1 MRKWLGFGL
10 VAVLSLLWAGC
21 GGGGGGGS
29 KQPSGEIT
37 RTIVGFVY
45 VKKAG
50 STAPGPNVIITP
62 AQTPP
67 NPEYDVPTQG
77 IVSLIGNDARF
88 RKVSTKS
95 NDLQFFTR
103 DLSQGNDILITATTT
118 GDGTIRI
125 SGSNI
130 SIGGTPRLM
139 DYDYV
144 INLRDG
150 GGNLTT
156 LNLNSPGSP
165 ETRSPN
171 GVVSEVKFALD
182 GRKPSEF
189 NNQLAAGQKAYLALA
204 FFDSNGISIPNL
216 PAAGSAVQTTSSAPA
231 KISVD
236 PNTKL
241 VAPALGGQLA
251 GPITITSR
259 INNPPAVGTLTL
271 EYSYGEPA
279 NVEIFRQDARGRLIR
294 LSDKNVQPFEIRWM
308 VATDPK
314 PTAIPTSVELIAV
327 VTNKFGG
334 AIPEQT
340 VVWTNPAKAPGNQWK
355 TSVGGP
361 CFVDPVTDDPLNVTT
376 TDLNGQARIK
386 VVAPPPA
393 DGDLSGN
400 PAAPS
405 GIGGSGDA
413 FPKFQNYLY
422 ATVQSTTIR
431 NEDPA
436 KIYLSR
442 DLQFLRIREKTTNLK
457 RFIDVGAREQY
468 TAYGVDVDQD
478 EAENPPSAKWTVFNK
493 TGGHKTGNPGERE
506 LQQNIAPTS
515 QATMEAGGV
524 LVAGNV
530 AGEVTITVQSGDA
543 LAALEPDSYDVSIY
557 GLPKQVFFVDGPQK
571 YDPNSPWQA
580 AVIPVSIATN
590 PFTQPASEV
599 RYSQGQFNG
608 DINNPKWVAYLY
620 AGICDSWG
628 HNLAPLAGV
637 GYELTVERG
646 ERYHNMFSIEVVT
659 DPVGVAGEPCAIIT
673 FAGFGVGFGEA
684 RFTVAGTYTGVRGG
698 LNQEF
703 SITRAVRV
711 NTNN

>member
-50 STAPGPNVIITP
+50 STAPGPDVIITP

-77 IVSLIGNDARF
+77 LVSLIGNDARF
-88 RKVSTKS
+88 RKVSSKS
-95 NDLQFFTR
+95 NDLQFFAR

-139 DYDYV
+139 EYNYE

-182 GRKPSEF
+182 GRKPSEY

-204 FFDSNGISIPNL
+204 FFDSNGISIPNV

-251 GPITITSR
+251 GPVTITSR

-271 EYSYGEPA
+271 DYSYGEA
-279 NVEIFRQDARGRLIR
+279 SNVEIFRKDSRGQLVR

-314 PTAIPTSVELIAV
+314 PTSIPTSVELVAV
-327 VTNKFGG
+327 VTNKYGG

-340 VVWTNPAKAPGNQWK
+340 VVWTNPAKAPGNQWR

-405 GIGGSGDA
+405 GAGGSGDA

-493 TGGHKTGNPGERE
+493 PGGHKTGNPGERE

-515 QATMEAGGV
+515 QATMEAGGI

-557 GLPKQVFFVDGPQK
+557 GLPKQVFFVNGPQEF
-571 YDPNSPWQA
+571 DPNSPWEA
-580 AVIPVSIATN
+580 AVIPVGIATN

-599 RYSQGQFNG
+599 RASQGQANG
-608 DINNPKWVAYLY
+608 DNPPDWVAYLY

-637 GYELTVERG
+637 GYELTVAKG
-646 ERYHNMFSIEVVT
+646 EPYHPFSIEVVT

-673 FAGFGVGFGEA
+673 FAGFGAGFGEA
-684 RFTVAGTYTGVRGG
+684 RFTLAGTYTGVRGG
-698 LNQEF
+698 LSQEF